1 MANILDL
8 WASSCIVFACSLATS
23 FAPVESIPAKEL
35 TGNSIIPISFT
46 PIPMAIFLM
55 VYRLYSDATP
65 QAQVISRR
73 DRVIKAFNTIVALPK
88 TDATDFLGQL
98 HEWDWAYLK
107 GACRIIEG
115 ELLGQEKRT
124 RVNVTRAN
132 SQKFVAKLQNGNGEA
147 AVATTGGAAGEDLIA
162 AMRAEIQVLKKDMQ
176 LSVRGEVEAV
186 LRDIH
191 LDIEDKVPGTPRE
204 LSGI

>member
-23 FAPVESIPAKEL
+23 FAPVENIPAKEL
-35 TGNSIIPISFT
+35 TGNAIIPISFT

-65 QAQVISRR
+65 HAQIISRR
-73 DRVIKAFNTIVALPK
+73 DRVIKAFNTFVALPK
-88 TDATDFLGQL
+88 NDATDFLGQL

-124 RVNVTRAN
+124 RVNVTRSN
-132 SQKFVAKLQNGNGEA
+132 SQKFTASLQVAPTSRACSGEA
-147 AVATTGGAAGEDLIA
+147 APAVANADLIA
-162 AMRAEIQVLKKDMQ
+162 AMRTEIQALKKDVQ
-176 LSVRGEVEAV
+176 LSIRGEVEAV
-186 LRDIH
+186 VRDFQK
-191 LDIEDKVPGTPRE
+191 DIEVEVPGTPK
-204 LSGI
+204 SFC